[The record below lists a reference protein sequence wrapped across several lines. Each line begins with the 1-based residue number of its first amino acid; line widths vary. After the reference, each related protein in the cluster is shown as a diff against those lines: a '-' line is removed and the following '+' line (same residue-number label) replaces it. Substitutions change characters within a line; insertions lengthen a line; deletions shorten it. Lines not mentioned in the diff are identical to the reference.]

1 MDEGSIEQRLGSE
14 VEDPEP
20 GDALVRPTIAHM
32 VRPAE
37 SGIVHLRV
45 VVPSENASDVAAS
58 LEGSAVVVNVIRLK
72 GASVK
77 PPGDLLLCDVARE
90 EVSVVVEELRRLDVD
105 DRGSIS
111 IDTID
116 TTISRAAMGASDAAP
131 GSPSDAVIWE
141 QVEARTSENA
151 ELSLNFI
158 AFMVLA
164 TLIAAVGILTDSQ
177 VLIIGAMVVGP
188 EFGPLAGLCVAL
200 VQRRFD
206 LAGRSGK
213 ALAVGFPVAIGATYL
228 FTIAMRSAGIA
239 PDAINVARP
248 ATIFISHPDA
258 FSVVVA
264 LLAGI
269 AGLLSLTT
277 SKSGALMGVLISVTT
292 IPAAANVG
300 AAAAY
305 SSWSEV
311 RGALAQL
318 GLNLACIVVG
328 GLGTLVLQRSAFR
341 RRLARA

>member
-1 MDEGSIEQRLGSE
+1 
-14 VEDPEP
+14 
-20 GDALVRPTIAHM
+20 M
-32 VRPAE
+32 V
-37 SGIVHLRV
+37 H
-45 VVPSENASDVAAS
+45 
-58 LEGSAVVVNVIRLK
+58 VIRLE

-90 EVSVVVEELRRLDVD
+90 EVSVIVERLRRLDID
-105 DRGSIS
+105 DKGSIS
-111 IDTID
+111 IDSVD
-116 TTISRAAMGASDAAP
+116 TTISRAATGASEAAP

-141 QVEARTSENA
+141 QVEARTSETA
-151 ELSLNFI
+151 EISLNFI

-164 TLIAAVGILTDSQ
+164 TFIAAVGILTDSQ

-200 VQRRFD
+200 VHRRFD
-206 LAGRSGK
+206 LAGRSAK
-213 ALAVGFPVAIGATYL
+213 ALAVGFPIAIAATYL
-228 FTIAMRSAGIA
+228 FTAVMRWTGIA

-248 ATIFISHPDA
+248 ATIFISHPDE

-277 SKSGALMGVLISVTT
+277 AKSGALMGVLISVTT

-305 SSWSEV
+305 STWSEV

-318 GLNLACIVVG
+318 VLNLACIVLG
-328 GLGTLVLQRSAFR
+328 GSATLVLQRGAFR
-341 RRLARA
+341 RRLGRA

>member
-1 MDEGSIEQRLGSE
+1 MTPSIEHRLDFE
-14 VEDPEP
+14 VEDPGCREP
-20 GDALVRPTIAHM
+20 ARSPYHRLM

-45 VVPSENASDVAAS
+45 VVPSEDAADVAAT
-58 LEGSAVVVNVIRLK
+58 LERSPVVVNVIRLK

-90 EVSVVVEELRRLDVD
+90 EVSVVVEQLRGLDVD

-111 IDTID
+111 IDSID
-116 TTISRAAMGASDAAP
+116 TTISKAATGASAAAP

-200 VQRRFD
+200 VQNRFD
-206 LAGRSGK
+206 LAGRSAK
-213 ALAVGFPVAIGATYL
+213 ALFIGFPVAIGATYL
-228 FTIAMRSAGIA
+228 FTLAMRSAGIA

-277 SKSGALMGVLISVTT
+277 AKSGALMGVLISVTT

-305 SSWSEV
+305 STWSEV

-328 GLGTLVLQRSAFR
+328 GLGTLLLQRMAYR
-341 RRLARA
+341 RRLARD